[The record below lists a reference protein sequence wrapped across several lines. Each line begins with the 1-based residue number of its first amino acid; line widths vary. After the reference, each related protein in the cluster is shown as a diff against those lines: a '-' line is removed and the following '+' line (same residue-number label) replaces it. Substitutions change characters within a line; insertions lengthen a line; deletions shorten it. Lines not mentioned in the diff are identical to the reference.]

1 MGFTV
6 VATVIASVTIS
17 AVWTVLHGV
26 GVAAVSLR
34 DIAESD
40 VLPLGTLTLFRVA
53 CAMVAFYTMLCVYC
67 DHEGLDLHYRDAQ
80 VHLRRHSRW
89 TTFTLWCFTLLF
101 CYFTLAAYCSGAAF
115 VGRGDMVPSGMVMAT
130 LVLFEVSYPMSVLV
144 TAIVTF
150 VLIPVA
156 YRHNHPTGRMFGWR
170 PLMLH
175 NGNVLMMQLAMLS
188 APPPVTL
195 AHLPYAVLFGCCYAI
210 FAWCWFWRT
219 RVFYYF
225 FLDYQRPYAVVAYL
239 GLLAT
244 LALLYGCGY
253 LIAVIARHESSRWC
267 TYPCIMLITLCMMR
281 FREPT
286 APHDPLRVA
295 LGLMRKPDP

>member
-1 MGFTV
+1 MGFTSA
-6 VATVIASVTIS
+6 ATVIASVTVS
-17 AVWTVLHGV
+17 AVWSVLHNG
-26 GVAAVSLR
+26 GVATVSLR
-34 DIAESD
+34 EIAESD
-40 VLPLGTLTLFRVA
+40 VIPLGALTLFRVV
-53 CAMVAFYTMLCVYC
+53 CAVVALSTLLCVYC
-67 DHEGLDLHYRDAQ
+67 DHEGLELRYRDAR

-101 CYFTLAAYCSGAAF
+101 GYFTLAAYCSGAAY
-115 VGRGDMVPSGMVMAT
+115 VGRGDMVPSGVVIAT

-156 YRHNHPTGRMFGWR
+156 YRHHHPIGRMFGWR

-195 AHLPYAVLFGCCYAI
+195 AHFPYAVLFGCCYAI

-225 FLDYQRPYAVVAYL
+225 FLDYQRPYTAVAYI
-239 GLLAT
+239 GLLAA
-244 LALLYGCGY
+244 LAL
-253 LIAVIARHESSRWC
+253 VSSSR
-267 TYPCIMLITLCMMR
+267 
-281 FREPT
+281 
-286 APHDPLRVA
+286 
-295 LGLMRKPDP
+295 